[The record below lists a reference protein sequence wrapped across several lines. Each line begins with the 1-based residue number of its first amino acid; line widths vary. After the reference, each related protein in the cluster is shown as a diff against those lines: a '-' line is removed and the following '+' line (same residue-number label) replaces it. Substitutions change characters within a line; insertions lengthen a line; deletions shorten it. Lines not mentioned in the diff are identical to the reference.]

1 MSKKKK
7 SKDVQ
12 PSAEEKAEAQR
23 ADEPKQAKAPEAK
36 PLTVEEE
43 RDGLL
48 ARLQRLAADYQNY
61 QKRSAKDMDQ
71 ARTYA
76 NESLM
81 KELLPVLDDME
92 RALASAKENSEE
104 NDPLLMGMQMV
115 CDKMLQTLGRFGLK
129 VLDAQGESFDPAKHL
144 ALMQQPSTDVP
155 PMTVLQEL
163 QKGYEL
169 KERILRPTS
178 VIVSKEPEEEA
189 ESAADEAE

>member
-12 PSAEEKAEAQR
+12 PPVEEKAQAQSV
-23 ADEPKQAKAPEAK
+23 DESKQAETVESK
-36 PLTVEEE
+36 PMTVEEE
-43 RDGLL
+43 RNGLL

-81 KELLPVLDDME
+81 KELLSVLDDME
-92 RALASAKENSEE
+92 RALASAKENSEQD
-104 NDPLLMGMQMV
+104 DPLLMGMQMV
-115 CDKMLQTLGRFGLK
+115 SDKMLQTLGRFGLK
-129 VLDAQGESFDPAKHL
+129 VIEAQGQSFDPAKHL

-155 PMTVLQEL
+155 PMMVLQEL

-169 KERILRPTS
+169 KDRILRPTS

-189 ESAADEAE
+189 ELADEDAE

>member
-12 PSAEEKAEAQR
+12 SPAEEKAQAQSV
-23 ADEPKQAKAPEAK
+23 DELKQAQAVESK
-36 PLTVEEE
+36 PMTVEEE
-43 RDGLL
+43 RNGLL

-92 RALASAKENSEE
+92 RALASAKENSEQD
-104 NDPLLMGMQMV
+104 DPLLMGMQMV
-115 CDKMLQTLGRFGLK
+115 SDKMLQTLGRFGLK
-129 VLDAQGESFDPAKHL
+129 VIEAQGQSFDPAKHL

-155 PMTVLQEL
+155 PMMVLQEL

-169 KERILRPTS
+169 KERVLRPTS
-178 VIVSKEPEEEA
+178 VIVSKEPEEE
-189 ESAADEAE
+189 ELADEDAE